1 MYTVGF
7 QHDHTVFT
15 LLVYSDFANFRQWP

>member
-15 LLVYSDFANFRQWP
+15 LLVYSDFASFR